1 MGLGRVGVLMKNFFS
16 LLGSVGFIGLL
27 GFLLF
32 GIIGAGVGLVLGA
45 VIVAATHGSRTQVPP
60 PPESSTTEETRDKN

>member
-1 MGLGRVGVLMKNFFS
+1 MKNFFS

-32 GIIGAGVGLVLGA
+32 GIIGAGVGLVLGE
-45 VIVAATHGSRTQVPP
+45 VIVAATRGSRTQVPP
-60 PPESSTTEETRDKN
+60 PPQPGNGESSDEPH